1 VNSRKLRKNA
11 TRSAIADAA
20 ATLPGTD
27 PDRGSFAMALNAARE
42 HQRLYPGTAQGQY
55 TLGA

>member
-11 TRSAIADAA
+11 TRPAIADAA
-20 ATLPGTD
+20 ATLPGT
-27 PDRGSFAMALNAARE
+27 
-42 HQRLYPGTAQGQY
+42 AQGQY